1 MYKRSQKTIIIF
13 IMMLQLFVWFMQP
26 LNAYSSEKTFETI
39 RVGYMPD
46 DTYFY
51 KTDNNEFHGLYAEYI
66 YKIAQYTGWKY
77 EFVPGSQEYL
87 LDLLANGELD
97 MLLNINYT
105 PERRAVCYF
114 PDYPITMQQLCCVVH
129 PDDMSF
135 PNSDLRNL
143 KGKKVGTI
151 TDTYSETVLLKL
163 IDDKRLRCTYTPYSS
178 YNNLMYAFA
187 AGAVDAIV
195 INISDVDDSQKVLSI
210 LDIGESYLAVS
221 KLRPDILQALNNTL
235 KEIYVEYPNYNS
247 DLYKKFVDVDGK
259 NYALSSEAL
268 SYIAAAPVI
277 KVAYMNDNAP
287 FEYYDKE
294 EDTFNGIAGAYLSA
308 ISQLSGLEFEYI
320 PVETYQDALK
330 MVQNGES
337 DLISS
342 IYSNNVYAYSR
353 SLKMTDTY
361 YNIVLSLIRK
371 NDISLNLHE
380 PTEISLVNN
389 TVGIDSYLSNL
400 YSTMSFKYY
409 DSVEECI
416 ASVRSGETSAAILPS
431 ELSSIFL
438 QQHYYSDIVTS
449 SGLQLSM
456 PISIGIRDDMPQVLL
471 NVLNQTLKS
480 IPASEKETIK
490 LENMVQ
496 TTYSVSLLSILTA
509 NLVPLLII
517 ILCFAILI
525 VSIIVLSN
533 KIRYERVL
541 TVSKTDQLTGI
552 LNKIS
557 AEKRIK
563 QYLSTA
569 PPEICALYILDVDHF
584 KSVNDT
590 FGHKTG
596 DIIIRDTAQLVKNN
610 FTEHDIIGRMGGD
623 EFIVLQTQCRS
634 QSEIKATADKL
645 LNALNR
651 IYYVSENETCKLTAS
666 IGIMIYNNGNYTYD
680 ELVEETDKLLYEV
693 KASGKNNYKIST

>member
-1 MYKRSQKTIIIF
+1 MCKRLQKIIIMN
-13 IMMLQLFVWFMQP
+13 ILIIQIFVWFMQP
-26 LNAYSSEKTFETI
+26 LTAYSSEKTFETI

-51 KTDNNEFHGLYAEYI
+51 RTHDDEFHGLYADYI

-77 EFVPGSQEYL
+77 EFVTGSQEQL

-114 PDYPITMQQLCCVVH
+114 PDYPITMQQLCCVVR
-129 PDDMSF
+129 PDDESF

-163 IDDKRLRCTYTPYSS
+163 INDKRLNCTYTPYSS
-178 YNNLMYAFA
+178 YNSLMYAFA

-195 INISDVDDSQKVLSI
+195 INISDVDDSQKVLSV

-235 KEIYVEYPNYNS
+235 KEIYLEYPYYNS
-247 DLYKKFVDVDGK
+247 DLYKKYVDVEGK
-259 NYALSSEAL
+259 NYAFSSATL
-268 SYIAAAPVI
+268 SYIATAPVI
-277 KVAYMNDNAP
+277 RVVYMRDNAP
-287 FEYYDKE
+287 FEYYDEVTGTCK
-294 EDTFNGIAGAYLSA
+294 GIAGAYLST

-320 PVETYQDALK
+320 PADTYQDALK
-330 MVQNGES
+330 MVQNGEA

-342 IYSNNVYAYSR
+342 IYSNNVYAYSH
-353 SLKMTDTY
+353 SLNMSDTY
-361 YNIVLSLIRK
+361 YSLVLSLIRK
-371 NDISLNLHE
+371 NDVSLNLHE
-380 PTEISLVNN
+380 PTKISLVNN
-389 TVGIDSYLSNL
+389 TMGIDSYLSNI
-400 YSTMSFKYY
+400 YSMMSFEYY

-416 ASVRSGETSAAILPS
+416 ASVRNGETSAAILPS

-449 SGLQLSM
+449 SGLQLSI
-456 PISIGIRDDMPQVLL
+456 PVSIGIRDDMPQSLL
-471 NVLNQTLKS
+471 YVLNQSLKS
-480 IPASEKETIK
+480 IPASEKEVIQ

-509 NLVPLLII
+509 NIVPLLIVI
-517 ILCFAILI
+517 FIFAILI
-525 VSIIVLSN
+525 ISIIVLIN
-533 KIRYERVL
+533 RIRYERVL

-552 LNKIS
+552 LNKMS
-557 AEKRIK
+557 AENRIK
-563 QYLSTA
+563 KYLSSA
-569 PPEICALYILDVDHF
+569 PSELCALYILDVDHF

-590 FGHKTG
+590 YGHKTG
-596 DIIIRDTAQLVKNN
+596 DVIIRDTAQLVKNN
-610 FTEHDIIGRMGGD
+610 FSEHDIIGRMGGD
-623 EFIVLQTQCRS
+623 EFIALQTQCS
-634 QSEIKATADKL
+634 SLSEIKASAEKL
-645 LNALNR
+645 SDSLNR
-651 IYYVSENETCKLTAS
+651 IYYVSANEPCKLTAS
-666 IGIMIYNNGNYTYD
+666 IGIMIYDNGNYTYD
-680 ELVEETDKLLYEV
+680 ELVEKTDKLLYEV
-693 KASGKNNYKIST
+693 KASGKNHYKIAT